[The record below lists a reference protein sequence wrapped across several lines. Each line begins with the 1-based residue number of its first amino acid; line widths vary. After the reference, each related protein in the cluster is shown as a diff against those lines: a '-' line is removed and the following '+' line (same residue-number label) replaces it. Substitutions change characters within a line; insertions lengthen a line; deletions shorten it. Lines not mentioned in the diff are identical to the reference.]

1 MGAGMGGRFALMII
15 AVMAAAALAG
25 CVTASNTM
33 SVDEVASLRYAGV
46 NVSFAPDAHIWWGD
60 GERAYAASKGQPVT
74 ASDELAKT
82 PDGRAY
88 LRNVIAAKV
97 KTAMDRNLAGALA
110 GARPVRVEV
119 RIKNVTITSTV
130 QRIILGGHH
139 HMVADVTLVDGRTG
153 AVLLPHEAQTRVTMA
168 GQGVA
173 AIVDSA
179 IMSDPIDRVIN
190 EYADQYAGWL
200 TRRGGTPG

>member
-1 MGAGMGGRFALMII
+1 MRLGRLILVAAI
-15 AVMAAAALAG
+15 AAALAG
-25 CVTASNTM
+25 CVTASNTL
-33 SVDEVASLRYAGV
+33 SVDEVSSLRYAGV

-60 GERAYAASKGQPVT
+60 GERAYAASKGQPAT

-82 PDGRAY
+82 PEGRAY

-97 KTAMDRNLAGALA
+97 KAAMDRKLAGALP
-110 GARPVRVEV
+110 GSRPVRVEV

-139 HMVADVTLVDGRTG
+139 HMLADVTLVDARTG
-153 AVLLPHEAQTRVTMA
+153 AVLLPHEAQTKVTNA

-173 AIVDSA
+173 ALVDTA
-179 IMSDPIDRVIN
+179 IMGDPMDRVVN
-190 EYADQYAGWL
+190 EYADQYTGWL